1 MNCWT
6 TKLFKYFQSYYGKQI
21 NVCEEHFITGELKLI
36 IVSLSRTLIME
47 PEEFINLLLI
57 KSANI
62 GMTCFK
68 DNKIERIKLYDKCV
82 FIAKKYKID
91 LPFEV
96 EILIDERQQNKGLFN
111 KLKSIFK

>member
-1 MNCWT
+1 
-6 TKLFKYFQSYYGKQI
+6 
-21 NVCEEHFITGELKLI
+21 
-36 IVSLSRTLIME
+36 ME
-47 PEEFINLLLI
+47 PEEFLNLLLI

-96 EILIDERQQNKGLFN
+96 EMLINKKQQNKGLFN